1 MCGYSNGAFPGSLI
15 KMVGQVEDWLFEEPA
30 LVVEDRFQ
38 AALRD
43 TRKSDTNG
51 GSTSIGTHRSDLVVC
66 HGETGM
72 EAAICSTGEQK
83 ALLVGIVLAVAKLQT
98 EQRGFTPLL
107 LLDEIAAHLDEPR
120 RTSLF
125 QLIVEMGAQA
135 WITGTESELFN
146 LFNGQAQHF
155 HIENGELLRM

>member
-1 MCGYSNGAFPGSLI
+1 
-15 KMVGQVEDWLFEEPA
+15 
-30 LVVEDRFQ
+30 
-38 AALRD
+38 
-43 TRKSDTNG
+43 
-51 GSTSIGTHRSDLVVC
+51 
-66 HGETGM
+66 M

-83 ALLVGIVLAVAKLQT
+83 ALLVGIILAAVKLQT

-125 QLIVEMGAQA
+125 QLIVKMGAQA

-146 LFNGQAQHF
+146 LFNGQVQHF
-155 HIENGELLRM
+155 YIENGELIRM